1 MTGDASPESRYPAC
15 DVGDAK
21 FQALLEAAVDAIIMI
36 DHQGRVVN
44 FNAAAEQI
52 FGYRQEQILG
62 RNVTMLMPESHA
74 VDHPQHLLRHLATGE
89 ERVIGVQREVQ
100 GRRRNGEVFPLE
112 LSLGRVQVSGPPQL
126 VAIMRDV
133 SARRRTEQE
142 ARELETRLKRVARFS
157 TMGEMAAGLAHEL
170 NQPLAAITTYAQTA
184 CRMLADGRVHEVEDL
199 RYICKAVGEQAQR
212 AGEIIRRLR
221 GFLRLQGSKR
231 ERLDCNALIR
241 EILALAELDAGD
253 RGVPLFVEL
262 ADSLPPVRGNAVEI
276 QQVMLNLI
284 RNAVDAMM
292 GQEDRSR
299 GVIIA
304 TAPREGG
311 GLEISVTD
319 HGSGV
324 APGLAKQI
332 FHPFVTSKHNG
343 LGVGLSI
350 SRTIVQSHGGR
361 LTFAP
366 NPAGGTIFSFSLP
379 ASLED

>member
-1 MTGDASPESRYPAC
+1 MTADVSPESSYPAC

-36 DHQGRVVN
+36 DHEGRVMN
-44 FNAAAEQI
+44 FNPAAERV
-52 FGYRQEQILG
+52 FGYSQEQILG
-62 RNVTMLMPESHA
+62 RNVTMLMPEPHA
-74 VDHPQHLLRHLATGE
+74 VDHPKHLLRYLTTGE
-89 ERVIGVQREVQ
+89 ERVLGGRREVE

-112 LSLGRVQVSGPPQL
+112 LSVGRVQVSGPPQF
-126 VAIMRDV
+126 VAFLRDV
-133 SARRRTEQE
+133 STRRRAEQE
-142 ARELETRLKRVARFS
+142 ARDLEKRLKRVARFS

-184 CRMLADGRVHEVEDL
+184 SRMLADGRAFEEEDL
-199 RYICKAVGEQAQR
+199 RYICKQVGEQAQR
-212 AGEIIRRLR
+212 AGQIIRRLR
-221 GFLRLQGSKR
+221 GFLRLQGSER
-231 ERLDCNALIR
+231 QRLDCNALIR
-241 EILALAELDAGD
+241 EILTLAELDARD
-253 RGVPLFVEL
+253 RGVPLFIEL
-262 ADSLPPVRGNAVEI
+262 ADSLPPVSGNAVEL
-276 QQVMLNLI
+276 QQVMLNLV
-284 RNAVDAMM
+284 RNAVDSMM
-292 GQEDRSR
+292 RQEDRSR

-304 TAPREGG
+304 TAPCDGG
-311 GLEISVTD
+311 GLQVSVTD

-324 APGLAKQI
+324 APSLANQI